1 MVSQVSQSALESPQ
15 TAANA
20 SGVETEE
27 KMNKKAEPQF
37 TCPECKAKGI
47 LKEFQNASGRA
58 SHRSRLHGVRG
69 SSPSVAYLRKKKVRA
84 VTHDKA
90 ERQTA
95 NATKNTSLV
104 KAAKKEGVLVPQLPQ
119 VELITP
125 AMLGYAMGRMQS
137 LVEQIAR
144 ENGLPEKEFVYRV
157 AINFAELVNQ

>member
-27 KMNKKAEPQF
+27 KMKRAKVDPKLV
-37 TCPECKAKGI
+37 CPECKREDFKDPRG
-47 LKEFQNASGRA
+47 LA
-58 SHRSRLHGVRG
+58 SHRYRAHGVQG
-69 SSPSVAYLRKKKVRA
+69 SSHSVLALRKKKARE